1 MQIVDKFIAHA
12 RSMAI
17 SAPEIGWKELLLGF
31 RLNKYRMRLFP
42 DNEIAK
48 GYQKL
53 EASMMRFVAD
63 ALSKKGSYIWGN
75 IFAPCEI
82 VQQFGLK
89 MLSVECLACYLSGYH
104 IENYL
109 IDHAQ
114 ENGIAPTLCSYHKTF
129 IGAVESEIVPVPD
142 YGVTTSLSCDSNL
155 NTFRYL
161 KKKTGTDY
169 TFLDVPYEQ
178 DDAAEIYLA
187 EQLYEFSKALAQ
199 RTSKTLDLAALR
211 KTIRIENLTR
221 RALMEFQHFLGE
233 RAYPGKMI
241 HYMYLMMGSHLMMG
255 TQEFFDLAQFL
266 VKDIQ
271 KQPVFKGKRILW
283 VHLMPFYQQ
292 SLNHYFNTNTDYQI
306 IPGDCMLDFTE
317 MLNEDDPFRALAH
330 KLISNTY
337 NGPYA
342 VKAESIV
349 KMARYLQPDGVIDFC
364 HWGCKQASGGSALLK
379 EKMKSLDIPTL
390 ILDGDGIDT
399 RNSHDGQIR
408 TRLEAFLELLSN
420 EKGAK

>member
-1 MQIVDKFIAHA
+1 
-12 RSMAI
+12 
-17 SAPEIGWKELLLGF
+17 
-31 RLNKYRMRLFP
+31 
-42 DNEIAK
+42 
-48 GYQKL
+48 
-53 EASMMRFVAD
+53 
-63 ALSKKGSYIWGN
+63 
-75 IFAPCEI
+75 
-82 VQQFGLK
+82 
-89 MLSVECLACYLSGYH
+89 
-104 IENYL
+104 
-109 IDHAQ
+109 
-114 ENGIAPTLCSYHKTF
+114 
-129 IGAVESEIVPVPD
+129 
-142 YGVTTSLSCDSNL
+142 
-155 NTFRYL
+155 
-161 KKKTGTDY
+161 
-169 TFLDVPYEQ
+169 
-178 DDAAEIYLA
+178 
-187 EQLYEFSKALAQ
+187 
-199 RTSKTLDLAALR
+199 
-211 KTIRIENLTR
+211 
-221 RALMEFQHFLGE
+221 
-233 RAYPGKMI
+233 
-241 HYMYLMMGSHLMMG
+241 MYLMMGSHLMMG

-330 KLISNTY
+330 KLIYNTY

-349 KMARYLQPDGVIDFC
+349 EMARYLQPDGVIDFC

-379 EKMKSLDIPTL
+379 EKMKSLGIPTL